1 MKKKMRRRM
10 PSRDREVVEGI
21 SFVLDFI
28 SFCRLENKSST
39 LGLLVTT
46 IELKVRISTDSSE
59 YP

>member
-1 MKKKMRRRM
+1 M

-46 IELKVRISTDSSE
+46 VELRGRISIDSSE
-59 YP
+59 YL